1 MNKHSASDLVQ
12 MQSLPLDAKI
22 RMTKNR
28 IQQWYEAFEGN
39 VYVSFSGGKDST
51 VLLHIAR
58 SLYPDIEAVFV
69 DTGLEYPEIREFVK
83 SIDNVT
89 WLKPEMNFKQ
99 VILKYGYPVGSKRT
113 ALNIEYGRKALE
125 RGDAA
130 MFENYVCGK
139 RINKTTGKEYK
150 FMPIAKRFM
159 KLFHSN
165 IKVSNKCCDVMKK
178 NPLVKY
184 QKETKRKPILGT
196 MAEESRQ
203 RRDGWLKTGCNSFK
217 GKNAKSLP
225 LSFWTEQDILQ
236 YIKKFN
242 IPYSSAYGDIVP
254 TEETIKLPMFNEEID
269 ILKTTK
275 CDRTG
280 CMFCMF
286 GCHLEQEP
294 NRFQRMK
301 ETHPKQYEYILKPIS
316 EGGLGMKEVLDY
328 IGVKY

>member
-12 MQSLPLDAKI
+12 MQALPLDAKI

-39 VYVSFSGGKDST
+39 VYVAFSGGKDST

-58 SLYPDIEAVFV
+58 SIYPDIEAMFV

-89 WLKPEMNFKQ
+89 IVRPEMNFRQ
-99 VILKYGYPVGSKRT
+99 VILKYGYPVVSKEIARKVQYAKKGSKW
-113 ALNIEYGRKALE
+113 AMKYVDGSAVDSEGRPSRYRVSEKWLKLM
-125 RGDAA
+125 DAP
-130 MFENYVCGK
+130 FE
-139 RINKTTGKEYK
+139 
-150 FMPIAKRFM
+150 
-159 KLFHSN
+159 
-165 IKVSNKCCDVMKK
+165 VSAYCCDVMKK
-178 NPLVKY
+178 RTAQKFE
-184 QKETKRKPILGT
+184 KETGKKSIIGT
-196 MAEESRQ
+196 MASESKIREQ
-203 RRDGWLKTGCNSFK
+203 AWKKTGCNSFESK
-217 GKNAKSLP
+217 KQKSAP
-225 LSFWTEQDILQ
+225 MSFWTEQDVLQ
-236 YIKKFN
+236 YIKRFN
-242 IPYSSAYGDIVP
+242 IPYASVYGDIVP

-269 ILKTTK
+269 VLKTTK

-286 GCHLEQEP
+286 GCHLEKEP

-301 ETHPKQYEYILKPIS
+301 ETHPKQYEYMLKPIS

>member
-28 IQQWYEAFEGN
+28 IQQWYEAFEGE
-39 VYVSFSGGKDST
+39 VYVCFSGGKDST

-58 SLYPDIEAVFV
+58 SIYPDIPAVFV

-89 WLKPEMNFKQ
+89 IVRPEMNFRQ
-99 VILKYGYPVGSKRT
+99 VILKYGYPVASK
-113 ALNIEYGRKALE
+113 E
-125 RGDAA
+125 
-130 MFENYVCGK
+130 
-139 RINKTTGKEYK
+139 
-150 FMPIAKRFM
+150 IAKKVQYAKKGANWAKKYVDGTAVDSEGRPSRYRVSEKWL
-159 KLFHSN
+159 KLMDAPFD
-165 IKVSNKCCDVMKK
+165 VSAYCCDVMKK
-178 NPLVKY
+178 RTTQRY
-184 QKETKRKPILGT
+184 EKETGRKPIIGT
-196 MAEESRQ
+196 LAVESKIREQ
-203 RRDGWLKTGCNSFK
+203 AWLRTGCNAFEAQK
-217 GKNAKSLP
+217 PKSTP
-225 LSFWTEQDILQ
+225 LAFWTEQDILQ
-236 YIKKFN
+236 YIRKFN
-242 IPYSSAYGDIVP
+242 IPYASIYGDIVP
-254 TEETIKLPMFNEEID
+254 TEETIRLPILNEEVD
-269 ILKTTK
+269 VLKTTG

-301 ETHPKQYEYILKPIS
+301 ETHPKQYEYMLKPIS

>member
-58 SLYPDIEAVFV
+58 SIYPDIEAVFV

-89 WLKPEMNFKQ
+89 IVRPEMNFKE
-99 VILKYGYPVGSKRT
+99 VIIKYGYPVVSKEV
-113 ALNIEYGRKALE
+113 ALKIYETRQNPNGYASQSFDADSPKIKKYGMRYCLIKW
-125 RGDAA
+125 
-130 MFENYVCGK
+130 
-139 RINKTTGKEYK
+139 K
-150 FMPIAKRFM
+150 FLLNAPFKISH
-159 KLFHSN
+159 L
-165 IKVSNKCCDVMKK
+165 CCDVMKK
-178 NPLVKY
+178 KPIK
-184 QKETKRKPILGT
+184 KFEKKTKKKAILGT
-196 MAEESRQ
+196 MASESAVRKTE
-203 RRDGWLKTGCNSFK
+203 WLKNGCNAF
-217 GKNAKSLP
+217 AKIRPISQP
-225 LSFWTEQDILQ
+225 MSFWTEQDVLR

-242 IPYSSAYGDIVP
+242 IPYASVYGDIVP
-254 TEETIKLPMFNEEID
+254 TEETIKLPMFDEEID

>member
-1 MNKHSASDLVQ
+1 MSENKHSASDLVQ

-28 IQQWYEAFEGN
+28 IQQWYEAFEGE

-58 SLYPDIEAVFV
+58 SIYPDIPAVFV

-83 SIDNVT
+83 TIDNVT
-89 WLKPEMNFKQ
+89 IVRPEMNFRQ
-99 VILKYGYPVGSKRT
+99 VILKYGYPVVSKEV
-113 ALNIEYGRKALE
+113 AKKVQY
-125 RGDAA
+125 
-130 MFENYVCGK
+130 
-139 RINKTTGKEYK
+139 
-150 FMPIAKRFM
+150 AKRGSNWAKKFVDGTAVDSEGRPSRYRVSEKWL
-159 KLFHSN
+159 KLMDAPFE
-165 IKVSNKCCDVMKK
+165 VSAYCCDVMKK
-178 NPLVKY
+178 RTAQRY
-184 QKETKRKPILGT
+184 EKETGRKPIIGT
-196 MAEESRQ
+196 LAAESKVREQAWKR
-203 RRDGWLKTGCNSFK
+203 TGCNVFESQK
-217 GKNAKSLP
+217 QKSTP
-225 LSFWTEQDILQ
+225 LAFWTEQDILQ
-236 YIKKFN
+236 YIRKFN
-242 IPYSSAYGDIVP
+242 IPYASIYGDIVP
-254 TEETIKLPMFNEEID
+254 TEETIKLPIFDEELD
-269 ILKTTK
+269 VLKTTG

-301 ETHPKQYEYILKPIS
+301 ETHPKQYEYMLKPIG

>member
-1 MNKHSASDLVQ
+1 MSENKHSASDLVQ

-28 IQQWYEAFEGN
+28 IQQWYEAFEGE

-58 SLYPDIEAVFV
+58 SIYPDIPAVFV

-83 SIDNVT
+83 TIDNVT
-89 WLKPEMNFKQ
+89 IVRPEMNFRQ
-99 VILKYGYPVGSKRT
+99 VILKYGYPVVSKET
-113 ALNIEYGRKALE
+113 AKKVHY
-125 RGDAA
+125 
-130 MFENYVCGK
+130 
-139 RINKTTGKEYK
+139 
-150 FMPIAKRFM
+150 AKRGSNWAKKFVDGTAVDSEGRPSRYIVSEKWL
-159 KLFHSN
+159 KLMDAPFE
-165 IKVSNKCCDVMKK
+165 VSAYCCDVMKK
-178 NPLVKY
+178 RTAQKFE
-184 QKETKRKPILGT
+184 KETGKKSIIGT
-196 MAEESRQ
+196 MASESKIREQ
-203 RRDGWLKTGCNSFK
+203 AWKKTGCNSFESK
-217 GKNAKSLP
+217 KQKSAP
-225 LSFWTEQDILQ
+225 MSFWTEQDVLQ

-242 IPYSSAYGDIVP
+242 IPYASIYGDIVP
-254 TEETIKLPMFNEEID
+254 TEETIKLPIFDEELD
-269 ILKTTK
+269 VLKTTG

-286 GCHLEQEP
+286 GCHLEKEP

-301 ETHPKQYEYILKPIS
+301 KTHPKQYEYMLKPIS